1 MKKRSILLLS
11 NRLKRVTRR
20 GKINPLLFNF
30 MNIKEI
36 RIENYLV
43 SQVLA
48 EIKAIDGIENH

>member
-1 MKKRSILLLS
+1 
-11 NRLKRVTRR
+11 
-20 GKINPLLFNF
+20 